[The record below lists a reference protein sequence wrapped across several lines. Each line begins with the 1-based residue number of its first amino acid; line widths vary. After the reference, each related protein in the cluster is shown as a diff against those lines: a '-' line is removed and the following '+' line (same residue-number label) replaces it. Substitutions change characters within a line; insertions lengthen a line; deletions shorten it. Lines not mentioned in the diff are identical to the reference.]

1 MYITIRKIG
10 FSHIFENLVE
20 HPYLCH
26 ILFSVCIG
34 TRNIYFR
41 LSEAKGN
48 IIVITK
54 GHVLMFTIFA
64 IYDASV
70 IAPLRHRHRA
80 TVFTLA
86 LYQSKYR

>member
-1 MYITIRKIG
+1 
-10 FSHIFENLVE
+10 
-20 HPYLCH
+20 
-26 ILFSVCIG
+26 
-34 TRNIYFR
+34 
-41 LSEAKGN
+41 
-48 IIVITK
+48 
-54 GHVLMFTIFA
+54 MFTIFA